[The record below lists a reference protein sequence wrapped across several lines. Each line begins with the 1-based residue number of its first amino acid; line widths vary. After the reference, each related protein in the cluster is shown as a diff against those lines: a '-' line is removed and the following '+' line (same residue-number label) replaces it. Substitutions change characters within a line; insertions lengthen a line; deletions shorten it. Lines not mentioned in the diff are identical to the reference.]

1 MADYCPICQSEMEAQ
16 KFGGMICENDHRHG
30 AAAARERAKAASA
43 VADPTPSTPPAAP
56 GAGDP
61 ETILD
66 AFGRAIVAYND
77 KVAAKADTRWAWEE
91 LMRARGSV
99 LDRLRAIPPS
109 PLVPAPL
116 VWTRTK
122 PKAEGWYFLRLPG
135 TTSKQVER
143 IIIDHEV
150 GGIAKWYS
158 DYEEDWEPVLEGRE
172 WAGPIPPP
180 LDPKG
185 PGEPLKPREY
195 YCTSCGGWKTAR
207 EAMGDLVC
215 NECALVMV
223 SFREASEAKPAEAS
237 EAEQSAST
245 PEPKGEPEQSSY
257 LDQIGAKSIQLEVN
271 RRMSENAENSAA
283 AGKEGGKA

>member
-1 MADYCPICQSEMEAQ
+1 MNKPILWAVQWPGHYIWNTFPTEE
-16 KFGGMICENDHRHG
+16 
-30 AAAARERAKAASA
+30 AARKRVAGCVRRGSIDGPVEKWDVFPLFRREAA
-43 VADPTPSTPPAAP
+43 VAEPTPSNTQVTPPPAAP

-185 PGEPLKPREY
+185 PGEP
-195 YCTSCGGWKTAR
+195 
-207 EAMGDLVC
+207 
-215 NECALVMV
+215 
-223 SFREASEAKPAEAS
+223 
-237 EAEQSAST
+237 
-245 PEPKGEPEQSSY
+245 KGEPEQSSY
-257 LDQIGAKSIQLEVN
+257 LDQIGAKSIQLEIN
-271 RRMSENAENSAA
+271 RRMSENAEQSPLSLNDWNKIDKMQRAQ
-283 AGKEGGKA
+283 EGGKA